1 MSAASD
7 RREAGPSTLVIGFT
21 QTQQWFE
28 AAAASAAAAGE
39 RWSLLWANG
48 GGVDKW
54 QNADFEG
61 WTQPLIP
68 PATRDATGPDRVL
81 LTISGPYGSDEE
93 AWANAIRE
101 TIAAIRARYGS
112 APQIA
117 LQPIVGGPG
126 HALCPNSAGAG
137 AVRAAWLHPHIDN
150 AIKSVV
156 SGDVVAGFSPAV
168 RRCADF
174 ANDTGHLTPDA
185 AIAAGAAIAAY
196 YHKEG
201 LER

>member
-7 RREAGPSTLVIGFT
+7 RREAGLSTLVIGFT

-28 AAAASAAAAGE
+28 AATASAAAAGE

-68 PATRDATGPDRVL
+68 PAPRDATGPDRVL

-126 HALCPNSAGAG
+126 HALCPNSAVAG

-156 SGDVVAGFSPAV
+156 SGDVVAGFSPTV

-185 AIAAGAAIAAY
+185 AVAAGTAIAAY
-196 YHKEG
+196 YHKTG